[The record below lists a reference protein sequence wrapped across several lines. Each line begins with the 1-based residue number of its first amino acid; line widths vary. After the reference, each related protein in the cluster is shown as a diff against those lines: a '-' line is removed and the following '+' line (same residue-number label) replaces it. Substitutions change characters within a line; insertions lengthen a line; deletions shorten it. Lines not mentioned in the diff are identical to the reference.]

1 MFYYSSCCLI
11 CIQVSELLLIAPHLL
26 RWLPI
31 CRSGLCPSWYHFPSD
46 IWRSGWW
53 FIFIGERLPGCNRWF
68 VCVSLVFP
76 WEDKL
81 TLPMRESLLSIHQWE
96 QGGRFGVPIK
106 GKITS
111 VHCPSI
117 LSQLRWLSSLPS
129 GSPPGILFICWVF
142 RYCPAPWPQL
152 HSLGCLL
159 ASLSQV
165 QRTFLRIRI
174 ALHIS

>member
-1 MFYYSSCCLI
+1 MSYTANRVDKCTFYSAVWLMISIYWWKSPRLQ
-11 CIQVSELLLIAPHLL
+11 QVV
-26 RWLPI
+26 
-31 CRSGLCPSWYHFPSD
+31 Y
-46 IWRSGWW
+46 
-53 FIFIGERLPGCNRWF
+53 
-68 VCVSLVFP
+68 VCFLGG
-76 WEDKL
+76 WEDML
-81 TLPMRESLLSIHQWE
+81 TLPTRESFLSIHQWE
-96 QGGRFGVPIK
+96 QEGRFGVPSTIK

-159 ASLSQV
+159 TSLSQV